1 MLHKC
6 THRLINAC
14 RIRACLQKMIYLT
27 YVYFFFI
34 VILNGFLFMCM
45 TGQSVFC
52 MNTHIHP
59 QRTTNHLSPTAKVCQ
74 GTEKDPHSSAR
85 QPNVTNTN
93 RNTWEENNSWR
104 TCTPGC
110 YTWAACHTVINKS
123 VCTIQIFFL
132 QSEGFADQ
140 KIQPVQVTTD
150 KSSVAQLAE
159 LLLLCS
165 PTAESYR

>member
-123 VCTIQIFFL
+123 VCTIQIFFAIWGL
-132 QSEGFADQ
+132 RRPENPTSAGHHWQILSSPASWT
-140 KIQPVQVTTD
+140 VTA
-150 KSSVAQLAE
+150 VL
-159 LLLLCS
+159 
-165 PTAESYR
+165 SYSRVI